1 MAENDLKVGQL
12 LSIKE
17 KNGKLIREYV
27 AGFFGDQPI
36 IKQRLLTPQE
46 ARIYR
51 EDLEKGKKSGKTGS
65 EAAREAQGAGPGV
78 PVRRAVRKPAA
89 GTAAA
94 AKPGMKKPGMKKRLV
109 RKPAAGAASA
119 SEAETGTA
127 GTAPLPAK
135 RKRAD
140 QDVEKKETAAYFPQ
154 ASANDESFLRNLINS
169 EEDKPDYKPDNFIK
183 ALDAIRKI
191 GSPDMKIFRIGS
203 SSDDK
208 EGEFYKQKEYLA
220 RDILGLPIWKELP
233 ASEKTEEAQEPQG

>member
-51 EDLEKGKKSGKTGS
+51 EDLEKGKKAGKTGS
-65 EAAREAQGAGPGV
+65 EAAREAQGAPPGGR
-78 PVRRAVRKPAA
+78 VRRTVRKPAA

-94 AKPGMKKPGMKKRLV
+94 AKPGMKKRLV
-109 RKPAAGAASA
+109 RKPAAGTPPAA
-119 SEAETGTA
+119 AETEAQAA
-127 GTAPLPAK
+127 GSAPLPAK
-135 RKRAD
+135 RKRAA

-154 ASANDESFLRNLINS
+154 AAANDESFLQNLINS
-169 EEDKPDYKPDNFIK
+169 EEDKPDYKPDNYAK
-183 ALDAIRKI
+183 ALNAIRKI

-203 SSDDK
+203 SSGDK
-208 EGEFYKQKEYLA
+208 EGEFYRQKEYLA
-220 RDILGLPIWKELP
+220 RDILGLPIWRQQP
-233 ASEKTEEAQEPQG
+233 AAEKTEGTQEPQD